1 MAKMTRARKRFSLLN
16 EKGKNI
22 CPKSQHLHNGSL
34 KTNQT
39 PSMQKP
45 NTFMTNLDYTSEIPK
60 TNLVVLTLEQ
70 VAEMMQG
77 IVNTA
82 LANLKTNPIN
92 PPQEEYLNAKKTV
105 EFLQISRPTFQK
117 LVSDGKLKAVQVSE
131 RRILFKRSDLIEYID
146 SRTINKQKF

>member
-1 MAKMTRARKRFSLLN
+1 MAKTTRARKRFSLLN

-22 CPKSQHLHNGSL
+22 CSKSQHLHNGSL
-34 KTNQT
+34 TMNQT

-45 NTFMTNLDYTSEIPK
+45 HTFMTNLDYTNEIPK
-60 TNLVVLTLEQ
+60 TNLVVLTMEQ

-82 LANLKTNPIN
+82 LANLKANPIN
-92 PPQEEYLNAKKTV
+92 PPQEEYLNATKTI